1 MMMKSSWGKAVE
13 KHCDGPFILIFFFF
27 VILVKEL
34 CISSR
39 GSKNQKTKVINFRCW
54 FHLSGSLFA
63 F

>member
-1 MMMKSSWGKAVE
+1 ME
-13 KHCDGPFILIFFFF
+13 KRCDGSLILIFF